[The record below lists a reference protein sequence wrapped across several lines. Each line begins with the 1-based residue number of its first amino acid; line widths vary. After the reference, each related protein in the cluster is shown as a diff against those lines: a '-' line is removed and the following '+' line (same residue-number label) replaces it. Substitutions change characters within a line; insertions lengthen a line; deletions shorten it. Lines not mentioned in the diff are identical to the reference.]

1 MRTPAL
7 EIIHAATRLMPVP
20 LVPQIR
26 LHLAGEPI
34 EVWEH
39 TERALGDTEQPPP
52 FWAFAWPGGQA
63 LARYLLDHPAAVRG
77 LRVLDLASG
86 SGLVAIAAARAGAA
100 EVSANDVDPLAV
112 AAIAVN
118 AAANGVTVAGRCDDL
133 LGDDL
138 LGEDLV
144 AGDPLARDPGEGDLV
159 RGDLVGD
166 TPRGG
171 GDGGRWPAADVVLV
185 ADAFYEKDLA
195 VRVMTFAERARR
207 HGARVLLADP
217 GRAYLP
223 RARLTAL
230 ASYEVPGVG
239 ALEDADSKRT
249 TIWVPSWQAGLAG
262 SPGSDQV
269 PGMTATGE

>member
-1 MRTPAL
+1 MDTPAL
-7 EIIHAATRLMPVP
+7 EIIRAATQLTPVP

-86 SGLVAIAAARAGAA
+86 SGLVAIAAALAGAA
-100 EVSANDVDPLAV
+100 EVIANDVDPLAM

-118 AAANGVTVAGRCDDL
+118 AAANDVTVVGRCGDL
-133 LGDDL
+133 LGDEPPGGDRPAGGL
-138 LGEDLV
+138 LG
-144 AGDPLARDPGEGDLV
+144 GDVD
-159 RGDLVGD
+159 
-166 TPRGG
+166 
-171 GDGGRWPAADVVLV
+171 RWPGADVVLV

-195 VRVMTFAERARR
+195 ARVMSFAERARD
-207 HGARVLLADP
+207 HGARLLLADP

-223 RARLTAL
+223 SPRLTAL
-230 ASYEVPGVG
+230 ASYDVPGVG
-239 ALEDADSKRT
+239 ALEDADSKRA
-249 TIWVPSWQAGLAG
+249 TIWVPSW
-262 SPGSDQV
+262 PGGGQV
-269 PGMTATGE
+269 PRTASRSGDDPSRG

>member
-7 EIIHAATRLMPVP
+7 EIIQAATRLMPVP

-86 SGLVAIAAARAGAA
+86 SGLVAIAAGRAGAA
-100 EVSANDVDPLAV
+100 EVTANDVDPLAV

-118 AAANGVTVAGRCDDL
+118 AAANGVTVTGRCDDL
-133 LGDDL
+133 LG
-138 LGEDLV
+138 
-144 AGDPLARDPGEGDLV
+144 GDLP
-159 RGDLVGD
+159 G
-166 TPRGG
+166 
-171 GDGGRWPAADVVLV
+171 GGRWPAADVVLV
-185 ADAFYEKDLA
+185 ADAFYEQDLA
-195 VRVMTFAERARR
+195 VRVMTFAERARD

-239 ALEDADSKRT
+239 ALEDTDSKRT
-249 TIWVPSWQAGLAG
+249 TIWVPSWQVGLAG
-262 SPGSDQV
+262 SLDSG
-269 PGMTATGE
+269 

>member
-7 EIIHAATRLMPVP
+7 EIIQAATRLMPVP

-100 EVSANDVDPLAV
+100 QVTANDVDPLAV
-112 AAIAVN
+112 VAIAVN
-118 AAANGVTVAGRCDDL
+118 AAANGVTVAGRSDDL
-133 LGDDL
+133 LSGDL
-138 LGEDLV
+138 LGKDLV
-144 AGDPLARDPGEGDLV
+144 AGDPVG
-159 RGDLVGD
+159 GDLVGD
-166 TPRGG
+166 SPLG

-195 VRVMTFAERARR
+195 VRVMAFVERARG

-223 RARLTAL
+223 RAGLTAL

-249 TIWVPSWQAGLAG
+249 TIWVPSWQVGTAG
-262 SPGSDQV
+262 SPDSGQV
-269 PGMTATGE
+269 QG

>member
-1 MRTPAL
+1 MDTPAL
-7 EIIHAATRLMPVP
+7 EIIQAATRLTPVP
-20 LVPQIR
+20 LVPRIR

-77 LRVLDLASG
+77 MRVLDLASG
-86 SGLVAIAAARAGAA
+86 SGLVAIAAALAGAA
-100 EVSANDVDPLAV
+100 EVIANDVDPLAM

-118 AAANGVTVAGRCDDL
+118 AAANGVTVVGRCGDL

-138 LGEDLV
+138 PD
-144 AGDPLARDPGEGDLV
+144 GDL
-159 RGDLVGD
+159 
-166 TPRGG
+166 PGG
-171 GDGGRWPAADVVLV
+171 GLTGGGLAGGGPLGGDVDRWPGADVVLV

-195 VRVMTFAERARR
+195 LRVMSFAERARD
-207 HGARVLLADP
+207 HGARLLLADP

-223 RARLTAL
+223 RPRLTAL
-230 ASYEVPGVG
+230 ASYDVPGVG
-239 ALEDADSKRT
+239 ALEDADSKRA
-249 TIWVPSWQAGLAG
+249 TIWVPSWQAGPAG
-262 SPGSDQV
+262 SPD
-269 PGMTATGE
+269 GERARG